1 MIKELSPIEISGT
14 MGTYAQLNV
23 VLGVT
28 TGCFVPYM
36 LTKITGDEAGRD
48 FWFVSLGF
56 PQIMLIVQSL
66 VLLFVFPYET
76 PKYLLLKGK
85 DE

>member
-1 MIKELSPIEISGT
+1 MVGGLIYYELFPALLAFRLCQGLCVGFFSALAPLMINELSPIEISGT

-36 LTKITGDEAGRD
+36 LTKITGD
-48 FWFVSLGF
+48 
-56 PQIMLIVQSL
+56 
-66 VLLFVFPYET
+66 
-76 PKYLLLKGK
+76 
-85 DE
+85 